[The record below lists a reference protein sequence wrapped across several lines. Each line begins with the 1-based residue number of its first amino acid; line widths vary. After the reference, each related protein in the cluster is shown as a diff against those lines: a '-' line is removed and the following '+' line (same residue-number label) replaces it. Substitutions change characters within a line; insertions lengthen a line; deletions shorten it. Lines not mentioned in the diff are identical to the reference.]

1 MNLRADESL
10 SMSNQPNVQLKLVN
24 GPGAVSTDLETLITT
39 NRRIKFSALADED
52 LTQGAHLSSG
62 DVLIANLSGMDEENV
77 DFINKIRSL
86 APEMPLIV
94 TTPPLS
100 PQEMRVLFKFNV
112 LDWLPAPVGPDEL
125 MDSIF
130 KGVRARKSHSNRVH
144 AVVSTVG
151 GSGATTMAVS
161 MADLAA
167 TKLFSKKGSVAL
179 FDLDFSTG
187 NCGYV
192 VNMVS
197 NFNLANV
204 VSTPRRVDG
213 EFIRVIQQRHE
224 HGFYLYS
231 FKRPELN
238 TELNGYELVLRM
250 LDAVSAEHE
259 QVFLDIPYYETEWK
273 DDVFAAVNT
282 LTLVTVLNLPAIK
295 HTLEM
300 VDRIKQLRGPDFP
313 VQVVFNK
320 WETKLFGQRIGN
332 RRLKD
337 LFGDTPLHYIPQ
349 ANSLIG
355 ESIDRGVPPSAVS
368 AHSKYLRS
376 LLHYMKQIELEEVAG

>member
-10 SMSNQPNVQLKLVN
+10 SMSKQPNIQLNLVN
-24 GPGAVSTDLETLITT
+24 GPGAVSTELEGLLEA
-39 NRRIKFSALADED
+39 NRRILFSAIDEADLNLE
-52 LTQGAHLSSG
+52 THLSNA
-62 DVLIANLSGMDEENV
+62 DVTIANLSGLNGENV
-77 DFINKIRSL
+77 DFLNKIRGL

-100 PQEMRVLFKFNV
+100 PQETRILFKFNV
-112 LDWLPAPVGPDEL
+112 LDWLPSPVGGDEL

-130 KGVRARKSHSNRVH
+130 KGVRARKTHDNRVH

-151 GSGATTMAVS
+151 GAGATTMAVS

-167 TKLFSKKGSVAL
+167 TKLFSKKGTVAL

-187 NCGYV
+187 NCGFV

-204 VSTPRRVDG
+204 VATPRRVDG
-213 EFIRVIQQRHE
+213 EFIRVIRQQHE

-238 TELNGYELVLRM
+238 TDLNGYELVLRM

-273 DDVFAAVNT
+273 DDVLAAVNT
-282 LTLVTVLNLPAIK
+282 LTLVTELNLPAIK
-295 HTLEM
+295 HTLEL
-300 VDRIKQLRGPDFP
+300 VERIKRLRGDDFP

-320 WETKLFGQRIGN
+320 WESRMFGQRIGT
-332 RRLKD
+332 RRLKE
-337 LFGDTPLHYIPQ
+337 LFGDTPLHYVPQ
-349 ANSLIG
+349 AGNLIG
-355 ESIDRGVPPSAVS
+355 ESIDRGVPPSDIS
-368 AHSKYLRS
+368 AHSKYLRA
-376 LLHYMKQIELEEVAG
+376 LQNYMKHIELEEPVR